1 MSDSKEWIM
10 HIIQERLIL
19 PVFYWQIL
27 KEHNCTLGENLLLD
41 SSYYIYLIIW
51 IHNFK
56 EWPI

>member
-1 MSDSKEWIM
+1 MDNAHYPREIDTSF
-10 HIIQERLIL
+10 
-19 PVFYWQIL
+19 VFYWQIL